1 MTSHEQAHAEHMERV
16 YAVQR
21 RSAYERVLSK
31 IAYYQNWERDA
42 ATDLVPAMDEE
53 QQRQL
58 TYLRELR
65 ESLRREMI
73 DHGQITADA

>member
-1 MTSHEQAHAEHMERV
+1 MTPHEQAHAEHMERV

-31 IAYYQNWERDA
+31 IVYYENWERDA
-42 ATDLVPAMDEE
+42 DMGRIPAMDEE

-65 ESLRREMI
+65 GSLRREMI
-73 DHGQITADA
+73 DHGQIEPA